1 MRDSE
6 AHTTRRSI
14 RTKLLWL
21 LLGLTAAA
29 IVVVSIIGVN
39 ATQSSGRQAQ
49 TISSQ
54 ALLDQATD
62 NLLRS
67 TQDTAANHAL
77 VFEQVLKQG
86 SSLAALMADVF
97 DHPNGFD
104 RESFWNAD
112 EHMAERA
119 EGQYAN
125 GAEDISSVFV
135 PNSRTLDADTVRDIE
150 LSAFMD
156 LNIQA
161 IFQASPNVEAIY
173 FATQRDVVRY
183 YPNIDLGSVLPP
195 DFRAT
200 QRVWYTGSLPENDP
214 ERKAWWTPVYGDAT
228 GRGLVTTAA
237 IPVYDE
243 DRALLGVIGLDVTLD
258 NLQTAIESNRFLQ
271 RGYSFLIDKDGLAI
285 ALPEQGYGDLLGG
298 GAPQEGTIPDL
309 KNAGAAFASVIEN
322 MRAGESGLENIQS
335 AQKRLFVAYAPL
347 ESTGWSMATVV
358 EERDILESVSGLAVQ
373 FQQGTRALVLRR
385 ILPISVA
392 IFAVVIGL
400 GLWVTNRLVTPIQ
413 NLVAATEEFGAGNL
427 NVEVAVETDDEIGI
441 LADAFRTMVSEVKG
455 FITTLEQRVSERTK
469 ELERR
474 SLQIQVAAEVAR
486 DVSATRDLS
495 ELLQRAVNLVRDR
508 FGFYHAGIFL
518 VDEKREY
525 VALRAATGEAG
536 RKMLLRG
543 HKLRIGETGIVGYA
557 TGSGQPRIALDVGID
572 AVHFQNPLLPDT
584 RSEIALPLKS
594 GDQVIGALDVQSKQ
608 AAAFSEEDVTVLQIM
623 ADQLA
628 VAIENARLLQRVQES
643 MQDLEAFY
651 GHYNRQSWEM
661 IVNAQPFL
669 GYEFERGKVNPLDE
683 EARADSSATD
693 SPEEQAGKANTFQI
707 PLRVRGEAIGALDVW
722 PAQEAFSSEDRE
734 LLLAVGERISQA
746 LESARIFEETQVRAA
761 RERALNEMSAKM
773 TRSMDIETLLR
784 NAVVELGQ
792 LPQVVEAALH
802 ISPAVEEEQAVERPS
817 NGKGRAPNVTL

>member
-1 MRDSE
+1 MSDSG
-6 AHTTRRSI
+6 ARTMRRSI

-21 LLGLTAAA
+21 LVGLTAAA
-29 IVVVSIIGVN
+29 IGVVSVIGVN
-39 ATQSSGRQAQ
+39 ATQSSGRLAQ

-54 ALLDQATD
+54 ALLDQATE

-67 TQDTAANHAL
+67 TQDAAARHAL
-77 VFEQVLKQG
+77 TFEQVLKQG
-86 SSLAALMADVF
+86 TSLAALISQVF
-97 DHPNGFD
+97 DHPGGFE

-112 EHMAERA
+112 EHMVELAD
-119 EGQYAN
+119 GQYAN
-125 GAEDISSVFV
+125 GVEDVSSVFV
-135 PNSRTLDADTVRDIE
+135 PNSRSLEADTVRDIE

-156 LNIQA
+156 LNIEA
-161 IFQASPNVEAIY
+161 TFQASPNVEAIY
-173 FATQRDVVRY
+173 FATPRDVVRY
-183 YPNIDLGSVLPP
+183 FPNINLGAVLPP

-200 QRVWYTGSLPENDP
+200 QRVWYTGSLPENNP
-214 ERKAWWTPVYGDAT
+214 EHKAWWTPVYLDAT

-237 IPVYDE
+237 IPVYDQSG
-243 DRALLGVIGLDVTLD
+243 ALLGVIGMDVTLD
-258 NLQTAIESNRFLQ
+258 SLQMAVESSRFLQ
-271 RGYSFLIDKDGLAI
+271 RGYSFLIDEQGLAI
-285 ALPEQGYGDLLGG
+285 ALPQQGYGDLLSGE
-298 GAPQEGTIPDL
+298 APEAGTIPDL
-309 KNAGAAFASVIEN
+309 KGARTAFAGLIDK
-322 MRAGESGLENIQS
+322 MRAGESGLENIQPG
-335 AQKRLFVAYAPL
+335 QKNLFVAYAPL

-358 EERDILESVSGLAVQ
+358 EERDVLDSVAGLATQ

-385 ILPISVA
+385 IAPISVA
-392 IFAVVIGL
+392 ILAVVIGL
-400 GLWVTNRLVTPIQ
+400 GLWVTHRLVTPIQ

-441 LADAFRTMVSEVKG
+441 LADAFRTMVSQVKG

-474 SLQIQVAAEVAR
+474 SLQVQVAAEVAR
-486 DVSATRDLS
+486 DVSATRDLG
-495 ELLQRAVNLVRDR
+495 EVLQRAVNLVRER

-518 VDEKREY
+518 VDEKWEY
-525 VALRAATGEAG
+525 VVLRAATGEAG
-536 RKMLLRG
+536 RKMVARD
-543 HKLRIGETGIVGYA
+543 HKLRIGQTGIVGYA

-594 GDQVIGALDVQSKQ
+594 GNQVIGALDVQSKQ

-661 IVNAQPFL
+661 IVNAQPAL
-669 GYEFERGKVNPLDE
+669 GYEFEDGKVRPLKHKSQ
-683 EARADSSATD
+683 ADSS
-693 SPEEQAGKANTFQI
+693 EEQEAGAQVFRI
-707 PLRVRGEAIGALDVW
+707 PLQVRGEEIGGLEVW
-722 PAQEAFSSEDRE
+722 PAQETFSREERE

-761 RERALNEMSAKM
+761 RERALNELSVKM

-802 ISPAVEEEQAVERPS
+802 ISPAAEEKPAAETPS
-817 NGKGRAPNVTL
+817 NGNGKAGPNVTL

>member
-1 MRDSE
+1 MNDPGARR
-6 AHTTRRSI
+6 TRRSI

-21 LLGLTAAA
+21 LVGLTAAA
-29 IVVVSIIGVN
+29 IVVVSVIGVN
-39 ATQSSGRQAQ
+39 ATQSSGRLAQ
-49 TISSQ
+49 TISSR
-54 ALLDQATD
+54 ALLDQATE

-67 TQDTAANHAL
+67 TQDAAAQHAL
-77 VFEQVLKQG
+77 VFDQVLKQG
-86 SSLAALMADVF
+86 SSLAALISEVF
-97 DHPNGFD
+97 DHPSGFE
-104 RESFWNAD
+104 RESFWDAD
-112 EHMAERA
+112 EHMAA
-119 EGQYAN
+119 LADGQYAN
-125 GAEDISSVFV
+125 GVQDVSSVFV
-135 PNSRTLDADTVRDIE
+135 PNSRLLEPDTVRDIE

-156 LNIQA
+156 LNIEA
-161 IFQASPNVEAIY
+161 TFQASPNVEAIY
-173 FATQRDVVRY
+173 FATPRDVVRY
-183 YPNIDLGSVLPP
+183 YPNIDLGAVLPS

-200 QRVWYTGSLPENDP
+200 QRVWYTGSLPENNP

-237 IPVYDE
+237 IPVYGE
-243 DRALLGVIGLDVTLD
+243 SRALLGVIGMDVTLD
-258 NLQTAIESNRFLQ
+258 NLQAAVESSRFLQ
-271 RGYSFLIDKDGLAI
+271 RGYSFLIDEQGLAI
-285 ALPEQGYGDLLGG
+285 ALPRQGYGDLLDGE
-298 GAPQEGTIPDL
+298 APEEGTIPDL
-309 KNAGAAFASVIEN
+309 NEAGTAFAGLIEA
-322 MRAGESGLENIQS
+322 MQAGESGLENIQ
-335 AQKRLFVAYAPL
+335 ARQKNLFVAYAPL

-358 EERDILESVSGLAVQ
+358 EERDVLESVAGLEAQ

-385 ILPISVA
+385 IAPISAA
-392 IFAVVIGL
+392 ILAVVIGL

-427 NVEVAVETDDEIGI
+427 NVDVAVETDDEIGV

-455 FITTLEQRVSERTK
+455 FITTLEQRVGERTK

-486 DVSATRDLS
+486 DVTATQDLS
-495 ELLQRAVNLVRDR
+495 ELLHRAVNLVRER

-525 VALRAATGEAG
+525 VILRAATGEAG
-536 RKMLLRG
+536 RKMVTRG

-594 GDQVIGALDVQSKQ
+594 SDQVIGALDVQSKQ

-661 IVNAQPFL
+661 IVNAQPAL
-669 GYEFERGKVNPLDE
+669 GYEFERGKVRRIE
-683 EARADSSATD
+683 KRSGSDSSATD
-693 SPEEQAGKANTFQI
+693 LTEGLPERLGAFRI
-707 PLRVRGEAIGALDVW
+707 PLQVRGEEIGGLDVW
-722 PAQEAFSSEDRE
+722 PDQEDFSSEERE

-761 RERALNEMSAKM
+761 RERALNELSVKM

-802 ISPAVEEEQAVERPS
+802 ISPAVEEQQAAEGTG
-817 NGKGRAPNVTL
+817 NGKGAPNVTL